1 MRIEQQDGLLAE
13 FVGTFGKFYELAEYA
28 DIYPIVAE
36 LAVGEPDD
44 LGQTHWQPPGIET
57 DSRCLDPLYAKL
69 PGRFPLLYERFVLTY
84 GWAEVDLGRYTL
96 LANPPGPDLSRLLNE
111 ISKDPALWESL
122 IPTGYIQFAK
132 GSDYGHHHLRMGIRF
147 RPAGPRRGLGL
158 HDGDGILRHPQGP
171 GRDSQRMDDPRLH
184 CDLRFRHLPRLQRL
198 RTHVPFEA
206 SQRSVDNPCLG
217 FLGSPLFITELI
229 FQLRRMRKASARA

>member
-84 GWAEVDLGRYTL
+84 RWAEVDLDAIL
-96 LANPPGPDLSRLLNE
+96 FWQILPGQTYRDS
-111 ISKDPALWESL
+111 STKSL
-122 IPTGYIQFAK
+122 K
-132 GSDYGHHHLRMGIRF
+132 
-147 RPAGPRRGLGL
+147 
-158 HDGDGILRHPQGP
+158 ILR
-171 GRDSQRMDDPRLH
+171 S
-184 CDLRFRHLPRLQRL
+184 
-198 RTHVPFEA
+198 
-206 SQRSVDNPCLG
+206 
-217 FLGSPLFITELI
+217 GS
-229 FQLRRMRKASARA
+229 R